1 MKILLTFCSVALLS
15 VPARALEVTATS
27 YSYREADHQAYGCR
41 NCTGGVLDDTQIA
54 ADTRYYPL
62 GTRIWIQGLGNR
74 TVTDRGSDVIG
85 PKHIDIHFISL
96 VDMRAW
102 GTRVVEIKVLS
113 RGDEPKA
120 VAKSRP
126 VDPHKAV
133 SLAPILRG
141 RSMRQV

>member
-1 MKILLTFCSVALLS
+1 MKILLTLCSVALMAA
-15 VPARALEVTATS
+15 PGHALEVTATS

-62 GTRIWIQGLGNR
+62 GTKIWIQGLGNR

-85 PKHIDIHFISL
+85 PKHIDIHFVSL

-102 GTRVVEIKVLS
+102 GTRTVEIKVLS
-113 RGDEPKA
+113 RGDEPKV
-120 VAKSRP
+120 VAKSKPEDTHKTITADPVLRP
-126 VDPHKAV
+126 
-133 SLAPILRG
+133 RTT
-141 RSMRQV
+141 RQV